1 MSDELTPE
9 EQEIEDNVERAQPVD
24 TETRERVERILTRA
38 RKNQAISLRL
48 AKEDLELT
56 KKRAAEAGLPY
67 QTLISSIIHKYVTD
81 QLYERDE
88 VRKIVRELENE
99 RVLCY
104 GMRKRS
110 GA

>member
-9 EQEIEDNVERAQPVD
+9 EQEIEDNVERAKPAD
-24 TETRERVERILTRA
+24 EETWKQVERILSRA

-48 AKEDLELT
+48 PKEDVELT

-88 VRKIVRELENE
+88 VRKIVRELK
-99 RVLCY
+99 
-104 GMRKRS
+104 GQ
-110 GA
+110 

>member
-9 EQEIEDNVERAQPVD
+9 EQEIEDNVERAEPAD
-24 TETRERVERILTRA
+24 EETRKQVERILSRA

-48 AKEDLELT
+48 PKEDVELT

-88 VRKIVRELENE
+88 VRKIVRELK
-99 RVLCY
+99 
-104 GMRKRS
+104 GQ
-110 GA
+110 

>member
-1 MSDELTPE
+1 M
-9 EQEIEDNVERAQPVD
+9 RK
-24 TETRERVERILTRA
+24 RVERILPRA

-48 AKEDLELT
+48 SKEDVELT

-88 VRKIVRELENE
+88 VRKIVRELKE
-99 RVLCY
+99 
-104 GMRKRS
+104 
-110 GA
+110 

>member
-1 MSDELTPE
+1 MSNELTPE
-9 EQEIEDNVERAQPVD
+9 EQEIEDNVERAKPAGE
-24 TETRERVERILTRA
+24 ETRKQVERILSRA

-48 AKEDLELT
+48 SKEDVELT

-88 VRKIVRELENE
+88 VRKIVRELK
-99 RVLCY
+99 
-104 GMRKRS
+104 GQQ
-110 GA
+110 